1 MLRNWSFY
9 RLSTFLKLFGAMGLT
24 WLFEVIAVV
33 IMKTSEEPIHAAL
46 TVILNLPNVLQGLII
61 FCVFGI
67 KKSVKSGIRK
77 TYRWMKLLFTLTLE
91 TKLSL
96 SVRNSMSKTQNSFVA
111 HSRNSSSSGRGV
123 SMNPNPTKRSIV
135 KNNVSIASEA
145 SGDETRARL
154 FEDNNEK

>member
-1 MLRNWSFY
+1 
-9 RLSTFLKLFGAMGLT
+9 
-24 WLFEVIAVV
+24 
-33 IMKTSEEPIHAAL
+33 
-46 TVILNLPNVLQGLII
+46 
-61 FCVFGI
+61 
-67 KKSVKSGIRK
+67 
-77 TYRWMKLLFTLTLE
+77 
-91 TKLSL
+91 
-96 SVRNSMSKTQNSFVA
+96 MSKTQNSFVA